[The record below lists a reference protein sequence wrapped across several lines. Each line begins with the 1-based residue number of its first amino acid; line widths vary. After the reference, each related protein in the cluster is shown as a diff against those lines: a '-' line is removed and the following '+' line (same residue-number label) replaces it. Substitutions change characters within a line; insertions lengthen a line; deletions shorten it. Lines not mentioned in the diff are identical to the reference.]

1 MKTATS
7 SKWPRRAA
15 LTVPF
20 HLELCDAPQILSLS
34 VYGCIAWLDP
44 GTAPTAHAA
53 EAREHLGRG
62 HGAYRMLPLLLLQL
76 MLQDAT
82 STATCAAPAPAKPTP
97 WGQMLGIPCSC
108 VSDST
113 DVLTLQRESERVI
126 WQQRLRSMPD
136 KPQTS
141 QCLRAHISAPA
152 EGKLN
157 TPR

>member
-97 WGQMLGIPCSC
+97 WADARNSMFLRFGLDRRANFTER
-108 VSDST
+108 V
-113 DVLTLQRESERVI
+113 RESDLAATTQVDARQTANQSVLASAH
-126 WQQRLRSMPD
+126 QRTR
-136 KPQTS
+136 
-141 QCLRAHISAPA
+141 
-152 EGKLN
+152 
-157 TPR
+157 